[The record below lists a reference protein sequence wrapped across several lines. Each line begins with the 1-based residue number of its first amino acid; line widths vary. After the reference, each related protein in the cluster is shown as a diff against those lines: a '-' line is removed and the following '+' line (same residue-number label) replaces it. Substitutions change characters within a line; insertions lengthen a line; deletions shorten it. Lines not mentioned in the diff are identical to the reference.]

1 MRATIRCAVG
11 LFIFLLAVVSLA
23 IAGADDLRL
32 VNTAKDQDVA
42 AVRAL
47 LKQGAPVNA
56 SQPDGVTALHW
67 AALGNNLQMADLL
80 ISSGARVN
88 AADNYGVTPL
98 SLACTNGNAL
108 LVEKLL
114 KAGANPNAAQ
124 ASGETVLMTCTY
136 AGALDAV
143 RALLAFGADGNAKES
158 SGGQTALMWA
168 AAQGHT
174 EVVRALIQHGADVH
188 TRSAAGY
195 TALLLAAR
203 EGHLETTQALLAAGA
218 DVNEAAKDG
227 TTALFVA
234 TMRGHTKYGEFLLD
248 KGANPNLGPGF
259 LPLHWAA
266 ATYDTELTDNSNG
279 VLSEDN
285 EWSAYGGLREPEKL
299 EFVKALLAHGA
310 NPNAQARGFGARTE
324 LGVYIKGS
332 MHGLDGATPFLLA
345 ARGNDVAVMREL
357 IARGADPK
365 LTTKNGMTP
374 LMAAAGVDH
383 DPGITRSIETEA
395 LEAVKLCVELGNDVN
410 AVNKDGD
417 TALHG
422 AARRER
428 ADSIVQF
435 LVDHGANMNAKNKMG
450 WTPLF
455 IAEGIDTTGFH
466 VKSDTTAALLR
477 KLGAAP
483 SPEGMSREMPDIRD
497 RDTDSTAASTLEQ
510 SASGR

>member
-1 MRATIRCAVG
+1 VG
-11 LFIFLLAVVSLA
+11 AFIFLLSVVSLA
-23 IAGADDLRL
+23 VAGADDLRL
-32 VNTAKDQDVA
+32 VNAAKDQDVA

-47 LKQGAPVNA
+47 LKQGAPVNI

-67 AALGNNLQMADLL
+67 AALGNNLQIADLL
-80 ISSGARVN
+80 IGSGAQVN

-98 SLACTNGNAL
+98 SLACTNRNAL
-108 LVEKLL
+108 LVENLL
-114 KAGANPNAAQ
+114 KAGANANAAQ
-124 ASGETVLMTCTY
+124 ASGETVLMTCAY

-143 RALLAFGADGNAKES
+143 NALLASGANANEKES
-158 SGGQTALMWA
+158 SQGHTALMFA

-174 EVVRALIQHGADVH
+174 ELVRALIQHGADVH
-188 TRSAAGY
+188 ARSAAGY

-203 EGHLETTQALLAAGA
+203 EAHLETTQALLAAGA

-279 VLSEDN
+279 ILSEDT
-285 EWSAYGGLREPEKL
+285 EWSALGGLREPEKL

-310 NPNAQARGFGARTE
+310 DPNAQARKFGARTE

-332 MHGLDGATPFLLA
+332 MEGLDGATPFLLA
-345 ARGNDVAVMREL
+345 ARGNDTAVMREL
-357 IARGADPK
+357 IAHGADPK
-365 LTTKNGMTP
+365 LTTKNGTTA
-374 LMAAAGVDH
+374 LMAAAGVNH
-383 DPGITRSIETEA
+383 TPGITRSIESEA
-395 LEAVKLCVELGNDVN
+395 LQAVKLCLELGNDVN
-410 AVNKDGD
+410 AANVDGE

-435 LVDHGANMNAKNKMG
+435 LVDHGAKMNAKNKMG

-477 KLGAAP
+477 KLGATP
-483 SPEGMSREMPDIRD
+483 SPEGMSREMPDLKD
-497 RDTDSTAASTLEQ
+497 RDTDGTEASALGR

>member
-1 MRATIRCAVG
+1 MRATIRSAVG
-11 LFIFLLAVVSLA
+11 SFIFLLAVVSLA
-23 IAGADDLRL
+23 VAGADDLRL
-32 VNTAKDQDVA
+32 VNAAKHQDVA

-47 LKQGAPVNA
+47 LNQGAPVNVN
-56 SQPDGVTALHW
+56 QPDGVTALHW
-67 AALGNNLQMADLL
+67 AALGNNLPIADLL
-80 ISSGARVN
+80 ISSGAPVN

-98 SLACTNGNAL
+98 SLACTNRNAL

-124 ASGETVLMTCTY
+124 ANGETVLMTCAY
-136 AGALDAV
+136 VGALDAV
-143 RALLAFGADGNAKES
+143 NALFAFGADGNAKES
-158 SGGQTALMWA
+158 SGGQTVLMLA

-174 EVVRALIQHGADVH
+174 EVVRTLIQHRADVH
-188 TRSAAGY
+188 ARSAGGY

-248 KGANPNLGPGF
+248 KGANPNLGSGF

-279 VLSEDN
+279 ILPEDT
-285 EWSAYGGLREPEKL
+285 EWSAFGGLREPEKL
-299 EFVKALLAHGA
+299 GFVKALLAHGA
-310 NPNAQARGFGARTE
+310 DPNAQARKFGARAE
-324 LGVYIKGS
+324 LGLYIKGS
-332 MHGLDGATPFLLA
+332 MQGLDGATPFLLA
-345 ARGNDVAVMREL
+345 ARGNDIAVMREL
-357 IARGADPK
+357 IAHGADPK
-365 LTTKNGMTP
+365 LTTKNGTTP

-383 DPGITRSIETEA
+383 TPGITRSIESEA
-395 LEAVKLCVELGNDVN
+395 LEAVKLCVELGNDPN
-410 AVNKDGD
+410 AVNEDGD

-435 LVDHGANMNAKNKMG
+435 LVDHGANLNAKNKMG

-477 KLGAAP
+477 KLGATP
-483 SPEGMSREMPDIRD
+483 SPEGLSREMPDIRD
-497 RDTDSTAASTLEQ
+497 RDTDGTEASALGR

>member
-124 ASGETVLMTCTY
+124 ASGETALMTCTY

-279 VLSEDN
+279 ILSEDN
-285 EWSAYGGLREPEKL
+285 EWSALGGLREPEKL

-310 NPNAQARGFGARTE
+310 DPNAQARKFGARAE

-332 MHGLDGATPFLLA
+332 MQGLDGATPFLLA
-345 ARGNDVAVMREL
+345 ARGNDIAVMREL
-357 IARGADPK
+357 IAHGANPK
-365 LTTKNGMTP
+365 LTTKNGTTP

-383 DPGITRSIETEA
+383 TPGITRSIE
-395 LEAVKLCVELGNDVN
+395 VCLGIN
-410 AVNKDGD
+410 
-417 TALHG
+417 
-422 AARRER
+422 
-428 ADSIVQF
+428 
-435 LVDHGANMNAKNKMG
+435 
-450 WTPLF
+450 F
-455 IAEGIDTTGFH
+455 IG
-466 VKSDTTAALLR
+466 
-477 KLGAAP
+477 
-483 SPEGMSREMPDIRD
+483 
-497 RDTDSTAASTLEQ
+497 
-510 SASGR
+510 